1 MAADFTRDRWGRP
14 LIIPADGGKAIA
26 YGRFSSHGSVLEDK
40 FALEKWKIRT
50 SAVGLTKRSDLY
62 AQLAACAPEDT
73 KRLDEIMSQALEAGG
88 GSVGANLGTALHEFT
103 QRVDLGEITVDE
115 ISEPWRTDV
124 QAYVDTMKANNLT
137 VIPELVEVDLVNDML
152 ELAGTADRFYR
163 HPELGV
169 VCADIKT
176 GKQISKNPLA
186 YAVQLS
192 AYAHSMLYD
201 IETGKRKRIHEDLIL
216 HVGYIIHIPANKGRC
231 DIYEVNMLDAMEAAR
246 LARTVKQWQKRTDL
260 VRNIGPAKPALK
272 KAVKTAET
280 PSELPVSVA
289 SPDRDEW
296 VRGRIK
302 HVSEACITELVAL
315 WPDGVLTPSKA
326 GSWTDPEIDRI
337 VEVLAT
343 LEREHQLGFYPLDPT
358 APKLEIPKLSFMQPK
373 IDEGGIEDD
382 VIVIGVKHR
391 LAGLSPAN
399 LAFVENLIADAK
411 RNSTPISLKKKTV
424 RQIRILDA
432 IITLS
437 HLHGGDDEDTALI
450 RTIVETVRTPL
461 PDLPLGHIV
470 GTFTIQEAE
479 RLEKLAQKVH
489 SGDAVIDIN
498 DDGTITFKEEK

>member
-103 QRVDLGEITVDE
+103 QRVDLGGITVDE

-124 QAYVDTMKANNLT
+124 QAYLSALEAHKLN
-137 VIPELVEVDLVNDML
+137 VIRELIEVNLVNDELM
-152 ELAGTADRFYR
+152 LAGTADRFYQ
-163 HPELGV
+163 HPTLGV
-169 VCADIKT
+169 ICADIKT

-186 YAVQLS
+186 YAVQLA
-192 AYAHSMLYD
+192 AYANSMLYD
-201 IETGKRKRIHEDLIL
+201 IETGTRQPVAEDLEL
-216 HVGYIIHIPANKGRC
+216 RTGFIIHIPANKGRC
-231 DIYEVNMLDAMEAAR
+231 DIYEVDLIEAMAAAR
-246 LARTVKQWQKRTDL
+246 LASTVKRWQKRDDL

-272 KAVKTAET
+272 KAVKPAET
-280 PSELPVSVA
+280 PSESPVSVA

-302 HVSEACITELVAL
+302 HVAEACKTELVAL
-315 WPDGVLTPSKA
+315 WPDGVLTPSFSK
-326 GSWTDPEIDRI
+326 GWTDLEIDRI

-411 RNSTPISLKKKTV
+411 RNNTPISLKKKTV

>member
-50 SAVGLTKRSDLY
+50 SAIGLTKRSDLF
-62 AQLAACAPEDT
+62 AQLAACPPEDS
-73 KRLDEIMSQALEAGG
+73 KRIDEIMSQALEAGG

-103 QRVDLGEITVDE
+103 QRVDLGEITLDE
-115 ISEPWRTDV
+115 ISEPWRSDV
-124 QAYVDTMKANNLT
+124 EAYLSALEAHNLT
-137 VIPELVEVDLVNDML
+137 VIRELIEVNLVNDEL
-152 ELAGTADRFYR
+152 LLAGTADRFYHSTR
-163 HPELGV
+163 GV
-169 VCADIKT
+169 ICADIKT

-186 YAVQLS
+186 YAVQLAS
-192 AYAHSMLYD
+192 YANSMLYD
-201 IETGKRKRIHEDLIL
+201 IETGTRKPIADDLEL
-216 HVGYIIHIPANKGRC
+216 RTGYIIHIPANKGRC
-231 DIYEVNMLDAMEAAR
+231 DIYEVDLMEAMAAAR
-246 LARTVKQWQKRTDL
+246 LASTVKRWQKRDDL
-260 VRNIGPAKPALK
+260 VRNIAPVKAPRK
-272 KAVKTAET
+272 KAEK
-280 PSELPVSVA
+280 PSEAPVSVVN
-289 SPDRDEW
+289 SERNEW
-296 VRGRIK
+296 LRGRLQP
-302 HVSEACITELVAL
+302 VMEACKAELVAL
-315 WPDGVLTPSKA
+315 WPDGVMTPSKA
-326 GSWTDPEIDRI
+326 EHWTDLEIDRI
-337 VEVLAT
+337 VEIVAT
-343 LEREHQLGFYPLDPT
+343 LEREHELGFYPLDPT
-358 APKLEIPKLSFMQPK
+358 APKLDLPGFSFMQPK

-382 VIVIGVKHR
+382 MIVIGVKHR

-411 RNSTPISLKKKTV
+411 RNNTPISLKKKTV

-450 RTIVETVRTPL
+450 RTIVETIRTPL

-489 SGDAVIDIN
+489 SGDAVININ
-498 DDGTITFKEEK
+498 DDGTITFKEDK

>member
-1 MAADFTRDRWGRP
+1 M
-14 LIIPADGGKAIA
+14 
-26 YGRFSSHGSVLEDK
+26 
-40 FALEKWKIRT
+40 
-50 SAVGLTKRSDLY
+50 
-62 AQLAACAPEDT
+62 
-73 KRLDEIMSQALEAGG
+73 
-88 GSVGANLGTALHEFT
+88 
-103 QRVDLGEITVDE
+103 
-115 ISEPWRTDV
+115 
-124 QAYVDTMKANNLT
+124 
-137 VIPELVEVDLVNDML
+137 
-152 ELAGTADRFYR
+152 
-163 HPELGV
+163 
-169 VCADIKT
+169 
-176 GKQISKNPLA
+176 
-186 YAVQLS
+186 
-192 AYAHSMLYD
+192 
-201 IETGKRKRIHEDLIL
+201 
-216 HVGYIIHIPANKGRC
+216 
-231 DIYEVNMLDAMEAAR
+231 
-246 LARTVKQWQKRTDL
+246 
-260 VRNIGPAKPALK
+260 
-272 KAVKTAET
+272 
-280 PSELPVSVA
+280 
-289 SPDRDEW
+289 
-296 VRGRIK
+296 
-302 HVSEACITELVAL
+302 VAL
-315 WPDGVLTPSKA
+315 WPDGVLTPSFSK
-326 GSWTDPEIDRI
+326 GWTDLEIDRI

-411 RNSTPISLKKKTV
+411 RNNTPISLKKKTV